1 MGLSILLCK
10 QVLVMFLLLLT
21 GFVLYKKKIV
31 SDDGKKQI
39 TNIVLY
45 VVTPCLIISTYQMD
59 YDSETAKNI
68 VLGLIMSAAGIVLS
82 IIVANIVRIKA
93 KKESLATERFAMSFS
108 NCGFMGIPLINSVFA
123 EIGVLYCT
131 TYVTMFN
138 LFCWTYGVM
147 LMSGNKEKQKRS
159 FKERIKPLC
168 TTTIFAI
175 IAGLVMYFSGIKL
188 PKTINTTVDYI
199 ASMNTP
205 LAMIVSGIYIAQ
217 SDIFA
222 AFKKL
227 RVYFLTLVKCIV
239 IPLIYM
245 LCIIPLPL
253 DYTLRMSI
261 LICMSCPTAANT
273 MLFANRFGGDEKQ
286 GSYVFTITTLA
297 SIITIP
303 LVVFIAGFFIK

>member
-21 GFVLYKKKIV
+21 GYVLYKKKIV
-31 SDDGKKQI
+31 NDDGKRQI

-59 YDSETAKNI
+59 YDNETAKNI
-68 VLGLIMSAAGIVLS
+68 LLGLIMSAAGIILS
-82 IIVANIVRIKA
+82 IIVANIVRIRA
-93 KKESLATERFAMSFS
+93 KKEALATERFAMTFS
-108 NCGFMGIPLINSVFA
+108 NCGFMGIPLINAVFA

-138 LFCWTYGVM
+138 IFCWTYGVM
-147 LMSGNKEKQKRS
+147 LMDSKKEKRKKS
-159 FKERIKPLC
+159 FAEKIKPLC

-175 IAGLVMYFSGIKL
+175 IIGLVMYFCKIKL
-188 PKTINTTVDYI
+188 PNTVNTTVDYI

-222 AFKKL
+222 AFKKI
-227 RVYFLTLVKCIV
+227 RVYFLSFVKCMV
-239 IPLIYM
+239 IPLLYM

-286 GSYVFTITTLA
+286 ASYVFTLTTLA
-297 SIITIP
+297 SVVTIP

>member
-10 QVLVMFLLLLT
+10 QVIVMFLLLLT

-68 VLGLIMSAAGIVLS
+68 VLGLIMSAAGITLS

-93 KKESLATERFAMSFS
+93 KKESLATERFAMTFS

-138 LFCWTYGVM
+138 LFCWTYGIM
-147 LMSGNKEKQKRS
+147 LMDSNKEKRK
-159 FKERIKPLC
+159 KTLAERIKPLC

-217 SDIFA
+217 SDILG

-227 RVYFLTLVKCIV
+227 RVYFLTFVKCIV

-253 DYTLRMSI
+253 DYTLRMSM

-286 GSYVFTITTLA
+286 GSYVFTFTTLI
-297 SIITIP
+297 SVVTIP
-303 LVVFIAGFFIK
+303 LVMFIAGFFIK

>member
-10 QVLVMFLLLLT
+10 QVIVMFLLLLT

-68 VLGLIMSAAGIVLS
+68 VLGLIMSAVGITLS

-108 NCGFMGIPLINSVFA
+108 NCGFMGIPLINAVFA

-147 LMSGNKEKQKRS
+147 LMDGGKEKRK
-159 FKERIKPLC
+159 KTWAERLKPLC

-175 IAGLVMYFSGIKL
+175 IIGLVMYFSGIKL

-227 RVYFLTLVKCIV
+227 RVYFLTFVKCII
-239 IPLIYM
+239 IPLLYM
-245 LCIIPLPL
+245 VCIIPLPL

-297 SIITIP
+297 SVVTIP
-303 LVVFIAGFFIK
+303 LVVLIAGFFIK